1 MKNYND
7 NSWYKN
13 NNWGRWGK
21 DDETGMLNEAT
32 AAHVLRGVAEI
43 RQGKTYDL
51 ETVRFKGM
59 PTWPG
64 HAGFD
69 LLVYASPS
77 GRKNMKGSG
86 YAPTVNWMD
95 PGGWLADDING
106 TFKTAANTD
115 IMITPLHVGT
125 HIDALCHITTGEDG
139 HWYNGYNEK
148 EHFTNFGPLKCD
160 ATTIPPIIL
169 RGTLLDIPGSQGKP
183 HLGKNYSIKIADI
196 DACLDWQGNTIHEG
210 DAVLIRTGE
219 RWPQL
224 DLCGGGGVS
233 LEAARYLIEEKKA
246 MVMGT
251 DTVSF
256 ESFPDGKTSYE
267 GHVHPVHQYML
278 VEQGVHIIELL
289 QLDELAA
296 DKVYNF
302 CFICLSNKVK
312 GATGSFIRPVAV
324 V

>member
-1 MKNYND
+1 MKNFND
-7 NSWYKN
+7 DSWYKN

-21 DDETGMLNEAT
+21 DDEVGMLNEAT
-32 AAHVLRGVAEI
+32 PAHTLSGIAQI
-43 RQGKTYDL
+43 KQGKIYDL
-51 ETVRFKGM
+51 ETLRFKGM

-69 LLVYASPS
+69 ILVYASPS
-77 GRKNMKGSG
+77 GRKNMEGSD
-86 YAPTVNWMD
+86 YPPFVNWMS
-95 PGGWLADDING
+95 PGGWLAGSANEK
-106 TFKTAANTD
+106 FKTAANTD
-115 IMITPLHVGT
+115 IMITPLHAGT
-125 HIDALCHITTGEDG
+125 HIDALSHITAGEDG
-139 HWYNGYNEK
+139 HWYNGFCEK
-148 EHFTNFGPLKCD
+148 EHLTNFGPLKCD
-160 ATTIPPIIL
+160 GASIPPIIL

-183 HLGKNYSIKIADI
+183 HLDMNYSITMKDVEQ
-196 DACLDWQGNTIHEG
+196 CLAWQGVEINEG

-219 RWPQL
+219 RWPQM
-224 DLCGGGGVS
+224 DLCGGAGVS

-246 MVMGT
+246 FIMGT

-296 DKVYNF
+296 DKAYNF
-302 CFICLSNKVK
+302 CFICISNKIK